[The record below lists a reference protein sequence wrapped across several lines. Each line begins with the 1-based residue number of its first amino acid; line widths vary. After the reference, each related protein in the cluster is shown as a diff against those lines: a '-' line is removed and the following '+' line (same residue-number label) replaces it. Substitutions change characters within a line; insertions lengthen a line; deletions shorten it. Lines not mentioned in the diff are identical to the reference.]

1 MSFKGLLR
9 SGTGFIVL
17 AAPMSAHAAE
27 AEPSNGDIVVT
38 AERTNRTLRETASS
52 VVVTTQDDID
62 RLSGDYSTDDILS
75 RIPNLVSTRPSNGAP
90 AVRGL
95 DGTGPARGAHA
106 FFAGTRRRMNLQ
118 MEGRTPAYNKYG
130 RATCE
135 KRGRQ

>member
-1 MSFKGLLR
+1 MHSQSQIWIGYSWIRGFMSFKGLLR

-52 VVVTTQDDID
+52 VAVTTQDDID
-62 RLSGDYSTDDILS
+62 RLSGAYSTDDILS
-75 RIPNLVSTRPSNGAP
+75 RITNLVSTCPSNGAP

-95 DGTGPARGAHA
+95 GGAD
-106 FFAGTRRRMNLQ
+106 
-118 MEGRTPAYNKYG
+118 
-130 RATCE
+130 
-135 KRGRQ
+135 

>member
-9 SGTGFIVL
+9 SGIGFIVL
-17 AAPMSAHAAE
+17 AAPMAAHAAE

-62 RLSGDYSTDDILS
+62 RLSGAYSTDDILS

-95 DGTGPARGAHA
+95 DGTGPASGAQP
-106 FFAGTRRRMNLQ
+106 FFAGPRTRLNFHLDGPTQPSKDRKHVV
-118 MEGRTPAYNKYG
+118 T
-130 RATCE
+130 
-135 KRGRQ
+135 

>member
-1 MSFKGLLR
+1 MSFKGFLR

-62 RLSGDYSTDDILS
+62 RLSGAYRPAYILS
-75 RIPNLVSTRPSNGAP
+75 RIPTLCSPRLSTGAH

-95 DGTGPARGAHA
+95 DGTDR
-106 FFAGTRRRMNLQ
+106 
-118 MEGRTPAYNKYG
+118 
-130 RATCE
+130 
-135 KRGRQ
+135 